1 MAWWKKALGIGM
13 AVGGVM
19 SANPALVAGGASMV
33 AGDLAADAQK
43 KAEKQQLEASDKALK
58 LQQDTHA
65 QTQASLQPYSATGGA
80 AVQTL
85 GHMLGL
91 TPTATP
97 ATGTASGMAA
107 APPLDP
113 AAAATT
119 RTDTGRAAQPRGS
132 GLTAP
137 VEQTRSGYAGT
148 TMQDFAGG
156 VVPLRAPD
164 GEVQLVPRAQV
175 PHYVQLGATELGGVA

>member
-13 AVGGVM
+13 AVGGAL
-19 SANPALVAGGASMV
+19 SANPALVAGGVSMV

-65 QTQASLQPYSATGGA
+65 QTQASLQPYSGTGGA
-80 AVQTL
+80 AIQTL

-91 TPTATP
+91 TPTAAAAGSAP
-97 ATGTASGMAA
+97 GMAA

-119 RTDTGRAAQPRGS
+119 RADTGRAAQPRGG

-137 VEQTRSGYAGT
+137 TEQTRSGYAGT